1 MGKKYAFILLS
12 ILLTL
17 SICLPINTYA
27 GVLKSSYITD
37 FSRDIKL
44 CDGAREDETSAPIAN
59 PTPSA
64 ANSTVLDIPFTVTTD
79 IVAGVTTISGT
90 GTPGN
95 TVRIDVHTSPLI
107 TKYGPVIVD
116 ASGNWTISGIA
127 PLLSGIKMFFQQED
141 IVSDP
146 YGVPITH
153 GAVVKIV
160 P

>member
-64 ANSTVLDIPFTVTTD
+64 ANSTVSTIPFTVTTD
-79 IVAGVTTISGT
+79 IIAGVTTISGT

-95 TVRIDVHTSPLI
+95 TVTITVHISPIDV
-107 TKYGPVIVD
+107 KYGPVVVD
-116 ASGNWTISGIA
+116 AAGNWTISGIT
-127 PLLSGIKMFFQQED
+127 PLITGVRVYIEQDDVDEFGI
-141 IVSDP
+141 
-146 YGVPITH
+146 PITH